1 MERLDHDTVA
11 HCMRLKGA
19 VVGTRFIEYK
29 RLPERI
35 KDYAL
40 HRPGIEA
47 VRVNG
52 KRVSFVWHEYEQ
64 PHHIDDAYVD
74 YKTVKWKKKRR
85 GERWK

>member
-1 MERLDHDTVA
+1 MEVIHNSIA
-11 HCMRLKGA
+11 HCHRLMGIKIGD
-19 VVGTRFIEYK
+19 RFITYK
-29 RLPERI
+29 NMPDTL

-47 VRVNG
+47 VKVNG
-52 KRVSFVWHEYEQ
+52 KRVSFVWHEYDQ

-74 YKTVKWKKKRR
+74 YKTVKWKKPRR